1 MKRLLFPTLVVALA
15 QCTPAPAV
23 TTAPAPAAASASPP
37 QTQSAR
43 IDFVRETLP
52 NGLNVVYHVDRT
64 TPIVAV
70 NVWYN
75 VGSKHEQ
82 QGRTGFAHL
91 FEHVMFKGS
100 SNVGDGQHFALLEQA
115 GGRGGA
121 DINGT
126 TWYDRTNYFEQVPS
140 NQLELA
146 LWLEADRMGTLL
158 ETLSQEKLDNQRE
171 VVKNERRQSL
181 DNQPYG
187 IWLEKMTGYAFPEGH
202 PYHHSVIGSMEDLTA
217 ATLDDVRNFFR
228 MYYSPDNAVL
238 VVAGDIDL
246 PEAQSLVRRHFGDIA
261 RGLARPSP
269 RDASVPR
276 RIGTPVREVINDA
289 NARTPAV
296 FVGYRTPPQ
305 RAEGSAAVPL
315 LAEIIGSGRTSHLFS
330 TLVRDRQAATSAGSF
345 NLDLLDGADLLVA
358 NAFGRP
364 DSNPDSLERALHE
377 ALATVVSAIT
387 PEQLSRVKASVRY
400 QFVNQLQNMGGF
412 GGRADRLAEGQT
424 FYNDPGWVNRRLAE
438 LDAVTLEDV
447 RSLATTFL
455 APENRVTLV
464 FVPAAQSGAPR
475 SN

>member
-1 MKRLLFPTLVVALA
+1 MKRLLFPTLVLGLA
-15 QCTPAPAV
+15 QCTTTPPV
-23 TTAPAPAAASASPP
+23 TTAPPPASQPP
-37 QTQSAR
+37 AQSAR
-43 IDFVRETLP
+43 IDFVSDTLP
-52 NGLNVVYHVDRT
+52 NGLSVVYHVDRT

-70 NVWYN
+70 NLWYN

-82 QGRTGFAHL
+82 PGRTGFAHL

-100 SNVGDGQHFALLEQA
+100 QNVGDGQHFALLEQA

-171 VVKNERRQSL
+171 VVKNERRQSY

-187 IWLEKMTGYAFPEGH
+187 IWLEKMTGYAFPAGH
-202 PYHHSVIGSMEDLTA
+202 PYHHSVIGSMEDLSA

-238 VVAGDIDL
+238 VIAGDIEL
-246 PEAQSLVRRHFGDIA
+246 SEARTLVTRHFAAIP
-261 RGLARPSP
+261 RGLQRPAL
-269 RDASVPR
+269 RDATIPP
-276 RIGTPVREVINDA
+276 RIGTAMREVISDA
-289 NARTPAV
+289 NARAPGV

-305 RAEGSAAVPL
+305 RARGSAAIPL
-315 LAEIIGSGRTSHLFS
+315 LAAILGSGRTSHLYS
-330 TLVRDRQAATSAGSF
+330 TLIRDRQAATSAGAF
-345 NLDLLDGADLLVA
+345 NLDLLDASDLLIA

-364 DSNPDSLERALHE
+364 DSSPDSLEQALHE
-377 ALATVVSAIT
+377 ALSTIVAAIT
-387 PEQLSRVKASVRY
+387 PEQLARVKASVRY

-424 FYNDPGWVNRRLAE
+424 FYGDPGWVNRRLAE
-438 LDAVTLEDV
+438 LDAVTLEEV
-447 RSLATTFL
+447 RALAGSYL
-455 APENRVTLV
+455 IPENRVTLV

>member
-1 MKRLLFPTLVVALA
+1 MKRLALPTLALSLA
-15 QCTPAPAV
+15 QCTTAPGGPTSSPV
-23 TTAPAPAAASASPP
+23 TNAPAPAA
-37 QTQSAR
+37 QSAR
-43 IDFVRETLP
+43 IDFVRDTLP

-70 NVWYN
+70 NIWYN

-82 QGRTGFAHL
+82 PGRTGFAHL

-100 SNVGDGQHFALLEQA
+100 RNVGDGQHFALLEQA

-158 ETLSQEKLDNQRE
+158 ETLTQEKLDNQRE
-171 VVKNERRQSL
+171 VVKNERRQAY

-187 IWLEKMTGYAFPEGH
+187 IWLEKMTGYAFPAGH
-202 PYHHSVIGSMEDLTA
+202 PYHHSVIGSMENLSA

-246 PEAQSLVRRHFGDIA
+246 SDARSLVLRHFGDIP
-261 RGLARPSP
+261 RGLPRPAL
-269 RDASVPR
+269 RDATVPP
-276 RIGTPVREVINDA
+276 RIGTPAREVINDR
-289 NARTPAV
+289 NARAPAV
-296 FVGYRTPPQ
+296 FVGHRLPSQ
-305 RAEGSAAVPL
+305 RAAGSAAVPL
-315 LAEIIGSGRTSHLFS
+315 LAAILGNGRTSHLYS
-330 TLVRDRQAATSAGSF
+330 TLIRDRQAATSASAF
-345 NLDLLDGADLLVA
+345 NLDLLVASDLLIA

-364 DSNPDSLERALHE
+364 DSSPDSLERALHE
-377 ALATVVSAIT
+377 ALASVATAIT
-387 PEQLSRVKASVRY
+387 PEQLARVKASVRY

-424 FYNDPGWVNRRLAE
+424 FYGDPGWVNRRLAE
-438 LDAVTLEDV
+438 LAAVTLDDV
-447 RSLATTFL
+447 RALAAEYLT
-455 APENRVTLV
+455 PENRVTLV
-464 FVPAAQSGAPR
+464 FVPTPQTAAPG

>member
-1 MKRLLFPTLVVALA
+1 MKRLLLPSLALGLA
-15 QCTPAPAV
+15 QCTTAPPV
-23 TTAPAPAAASASPP
+23 TTAPAPATQAPAS
-37 QTQSAR
+37 QSAR
-43 IDFVRETLP
+43 IDFVRDTLP

-70 NVWYN
+70 NIWYN

-82 QGRTGFAHL
+82 PGRTGFAHL

-100 SNVGDGQHFALLEQA
+100 KNVGDGQHFALLEHA

-158 ETLSQEKLDNQRE
+158 ETLTQEKLDNQRE
-171 VVKNERRQSL
+171 VVKNERRQSF

-187 IWLEKMTGYAFPEGH
+187 IWLEKMTGYAFPAGH
-202 PYHHSVIGSMEDLTA
+202 PYHHSVIGSMEDLSA

-246 PEAQSLVRRHFGDIA
+246 SEARAFVLRHFGDIP
-261 RGLARPSP
+261 RGLPRPAL
-269 RDASVPR
+269 RDATIPP
-276 RIGTPVREVINDA
+276 RIGTPVREVINDR
-289 NARTPAV
+289 NARAPGI
-296 FVGYRTPPQ
+296 FVGHRLPPQ
-305 RAEGSAAVPL
+305 RAAGSAAVPL
-315 LAEIIGSGRTSHLFS
+315 LAAILGNGRTSHLYS
-330 TLVRDRQAATSAGSF
+330 TLIRDRQAATSAGAF
-345 NLDLLDGADLLVA
+345 NLDLLVASDLLIA

-364 DSNPDSLERALHE
+364 DSSPDSLERALQE
-377 ALATVVSAIT
+377 ALASVATAIT
-387 PEQLSRVKASVRY
+387 PEQLARVKASVRY

-424 FYNDPGWVNRRLAE
+424 FYGDPGWVNRRLAE
-438 LDAVTLEDV
+438 LDAVTLDEV
-447 RSLATTFL
+447 RALATYLT
-455 APENRVTLV
+455 PDNRVTLV
-464 FVPAAQSGAPR
+464 FVPTAQPGAPR